1 MGQRLQEN
9 LLNQVNAPFTGAG
22 TLKLFTHVIV
32 AACNKLGFATAISFH
47 YSLMFASKVRRIPL
61 DGAK

>member
-22 TLKLFTHVIV
+22 TLKLFTAVIV
-32 AACNKLGFATAISFH
+32 AACNKLEG
-47 YSLMFASKVRRIPL
+47 LPLPLASTLV
-61 DGAK
+61 